1 MHYLQKMISAG
12 AFRPE
17 PPQNLAAMVADI
29 RRWGEVGMI
38 PALNARRTPTSW
50 RSSTTRGSLTYLE
63 LDDATN
69 ALANGLLAMGSGAAT
84 VWRSWRATTAG
95 SPSPTM
101 PGPGG
106 ARTILL
112 NTEFSGPQIKD
123 VSEREGAKVIIYDE
137 EYAEAVKLAD
147 PPLGKLRALGVNP
160 DAAGPPIGEHETL
173 AEVIARSS
181 TAPAPKATKKSAII
195 VLTSGTTGTP
205 KGATRHTPPTLAPSA
220 VCCRSCRSRPAR
232 SPRCHH
238 RCSTRSVT
246 CTPRSR

>member
-1 MHYLQKMISAG
+1 MFNLFDLPAQVMAKAQQYAERGSAELHYLQKMISAG

-38 PALNARRTPTSW
+38 PRSTPAAPRQVGDHRRRGIADLLRTRRCHQRARQR
-50 RSSTTRGSLTYLE
+50 
-63 LDDATN
+63 
-69 ALANGLLAMGSGAAT
+69 
-84 VWRSWRATTAG
+84 TAG
-95 SPSPTM
+95 DGVKGGDGVAILARNHRWFTIANYA
-101 PGPGG
+101 GARVG

-181 TAPAPKATKKSAII
+181 TAP
-195 VLTSGTTGTP
+195 
-205 KGATRHTPPTLAPSA
+205 RRRPP
-220 VCCRSCRSRPAR
+220 RSRP
-232 SPRCHH
+232 S
-238 RCSTRSVT
+238 SF
-246 CTPRSR
+246 